1 MVDIQAIC
9 DFHRTNDH
17 HNSLKKRPEVARIY
31 RTNHELVAE
40 TRRRAQDVTVLGT
53 SVDGS
58 PIVVARGGGDKT
70 PAIFITAGSHSTE
83 HAGVSAAVQ
92 LIDELDT
99 EHQLYV
105 IPTRDPVG
113 LNGFHHALGL
123 GLGGRPDFDDFDQLE
138 EILLGAGKVLF
149 EDDDLLL
156 VLIGE
161 YGYASA
167 RPMQSNGF
175 EEGDV
180 RFRAGPRQK
189 NPQGYGYGRM
199 RQIHR
204 DQPEILAPLLGRRV
218 YQPAGQIGVE
228 GTNQFDRAYTLIVS
242 LEGEI
247 LHINRFHDT
256 AWSPVEPRVT
266 RQFLDDIRPGISFD
280 LHESAGMDDRFWLS
294 ARKQPDPES
303 QQWEEKAATA
313 TIRAIAA
320 SGVSLAS
327 IEDAPSTW
335 FDMPEQA
342 VFWLDATRRGEGF
355 NLMDWCSRTYGLAF
369 GTEMGMF
376 ATFDDRVDMA
386 QTTVRTAV
394 SIFEERFA

>member
-1 MVDIQAIC
+1 MAKIYLN
-9 DFHRTNDH
+9 ND
-17 HNSLKKRPEVARIY
+17 
-31 RTNHELVAE
+31 ELVAE
-40 TRRRAQDVTVLGT
+40 TRRRAQSVTVLGNT
-53 SVDGS
+53 IDGS
-58 PIVVARGGGDKT
+58 PLVAARSGGDKE

-92 LIDELDT
+92 LIDDLDT
-99 EHQLYV
+99 EHRLYV

-113 LNGFHHALGL
+113 LNGFYHALELGL
-123 GLGGRPDFDDFDQLE
+123 GERADFDNFDQLE
-138 EILLGAGKVLF
+138 EILRDAGEVLF
-149 EDDDLLL
+149 TDDDFLL
-156 VLIGE
+156 VLIGD

-167 RPMQSNGF
+167 RPVESATV
-175 EEGDV
+175 EEGHM

-199 RQIHR
+199 QQIHR
-204 DQPEILAPLLGRRV
+204 EQPEILAPLLGRRV
-218 YQPAGQIGVE
+218 YQPAGQMGVE
-228 GTNQFDRAYTLIVS
+228 GTNLFDRAYTLIIS

-266 RQFLDDIRPGISFD
+266 RQFLNDIRPGISFD

-303 QQWEEKAATA
+303 QTWEEKAATA
-313 TIRAIAA
+313 TIHAIEA
-320 SGVSLAS
+320 SGVALATE
-327 IEDAPSTW
+327 EDAPSKW

-376 ATFDDRVDMA
+376 ATFDSRVDMA
-386 QTTVRTAV
+386 LTTVRTAV
-394 SIFEERFA
+394 SVFEERFA

>member
-1 MVDIQAIC
+1 MAKIYLN
-9 DFHRTNDH
+9 ND
-17 HNSLKKRPEVARIY
+17 
-31 RTNHELVAE
+31 ELVAE
-40 TRRRAQDVTVLGT
+40 TRRRAQSVTVLGNT
-53 SVDGS
+53 INGS
-58 PIVVARGGGDKT
+58 PLVAARGGGDKE

-92 LIDELDT
+92 LIDDLDT
-99 EHQLYV
+99 EHRLYV

-113 LNGFHHALGL
+113 LNGFHHALKL
-123 GLGGRPDFDDFDQLE
+123 GLGKRADFDNFDQLE
-138 EILLGAGKVLF
+138 EILRDAGEVLF
-149 EDDDLLL
+149 ADDDFLL
-156 VLIGE
+156 VLIGD

-167 RPMQSNGF
+167 RPVESAEV
-175 EEGDV
+175 EEGHM

-199 RQIHR
+199 QQIHR
-204 DQPEILAPLLGRRV
+204 EQPEILAPLLGRRV
-218 YQPAGQIGVE
+218 YQPAGQMGVE
-228 GTNQFDRAYTLIVS
+228 GTNLFDRAYTLIIS

-266 RQFLDDIRPGISFD
+266 RQFLDDVRPGISFD

-303 QQWEEKAATA
+303 QTWEEKAATA
-313 TIRAIAA
+313 TIHAIEA
-320 SGVSLAS
+320 SGVALATE
-327 IEDAPSTW
+327 EDAPSKW

-376 ATFDDRVDMA
+376 ATFDSRVDMA
-386 QTTVRTAV
+386 LTTVRTAV
-394 SIFEERFA
+394 SVFEERFA

>member
-1 MVDIQAIC
+1 MA
-9 DFHRTNDH
+9 
-17 HNSLKKRPEVARIY
+17 KIY
-31 RTNHELVAE
+31 RTNDELIAE
-40 TRRRAQDVTVLGT
+40 TRRRAHSVTVLGNT
-53 SVDGS
+53 VDGS
-58 PIVVARGGGDKT
+58 PLVAARGGGDKA

-83 HAGVSAAVQ
+83 HAGVAAAVQ

-99 EHQLYV
+99 EHQVYV

-113 LNGFHHALGL
+113 LNGFHHALAL
-123 GLGGRPDFDDFDQLE
+123 GLGERPDFDDFDGLE
-138 EILLGAGKVLF
+138 EILHSAGEVLY
-149 EDDDLLL
+149 EDDDFLL
-156 VLIGE
+156 VLIGD

-167 RPMQSNGF
+167 RPAPSDGD
-175 EEGDV
+175 EEGHE

-199 RQIHR
+199 QQIHR
-204 DQPEILAPLLGRRV
+204 EQPEILAPLLGRRV
-218 YQPAGQIGVE
+218 YQPAGQLGVE
-228 GTNQFDRAYTLIVS
+228 GTNLFDRAYTLIIS

-266 RQFLDDIRPGISFD
+266 RQLLDDIRPGISFD
-280 LHESAGMDDRFWLS
+280 LHESAGMDDRYWLS

-303 QQWEEKAATA
+303 QAWEEKAATA
-313 TIRAIAA
+313 TIRAIEA
-320 SGVSLAS
+320 SGVPLATE
-327 IEDAPSTW
+327 EDAPSKW

-355 NLMDWCSRTYGLAF
+355 NLMDWCSRTYGLAL

-376 ATFDDRVDMA
+376 ATFDGRVDMA
-386 QTTVRTAV
+386 LTTVHTAV